1 MESLKI
7 KKDSWHYKLAEF
19 GDRHGYIPYSSDI
32 CSYTK
37 HVIWGLLLGFMAFLA
52 IFAFICS
59 IGNTLAFLAAIS
71 VYGIWFEPGWPAQVI
86 LILIITVGLFSLFFV
101 IYPIV
106 DNIVNS
112 DSNTVKFIPS
122 AYRSFKNKFCIKVE
136 IE

>member
-7 KKDSWHYKLAEF
+7 KKDSWHYKLAKF
-19 GDRHGYIPYSSDI
+19 GDSHGYIPYSSDI

-37 HVIWGLLLGFMAFLA
+37 HVIWGLLLGFMAFVA
-52 IFAFICS
+52 ILAFIYC
-59 IGNTLAFLAAIS
+59 IGDALAFLAVIS

-112 DSNTVKFIPS
+112 DSNTDKFVPS

>member
-7 KKDSWHYKLAEF
+7 KKDSWHYKLAKF
-19 GDRHGYIPYSSDI
+19 GARHGYVPYSSDI

-52 IFAFICS
+52 IFTFICG

-71 VYGIWFEPGWPAQVI
+71 VYGIWLEPDWPAQVI
-86 LILIITVGLFSLFFV
+86 LILSISVGLFLLVFL

-112 DSNTVKFIPS
+112 DYNTDKFVPS

>member
-1 MESLKI
+1 MMKI
-7 KKDSWHYKLAEF
+7 KKDSWHYKLANF
-19 GDRHGYIPYSSDI
+19 GDSHGYVPYSSDI

-52 IFAFICS
+52 ILAFIYC

-71 VYGIWFEPGWPAQVI
+71 VYGIWFEPGWPAQII
-86 LILIITVGLFSLFFV
+86 LTLIITVGLFSLFFV

-112 DSNTVKFIPS
+112 DYNTDKFVPS

>member
-7 KKDSWHYKLAEF
+7 KKDSWHYKLAKF
-19 GDRHGYIPYSSDI
+19 GSFGHIRYYSYDI

-37 HVIWGLLLGFMAFLA
+37 DVIKGLLLGFMAFLA
-52 IFAFICS
+52 ILTFIYC
-59 IGNTLAFLAAIS
+59 IGDALAFLAVIS
-71 VYGIWFEPGWPAQVI
+71 VYGIWFEPGWPAQII
-86 LILIITVGLFSLFFV
+86 LTLIITVGLFLLFFV

-106 DNIVNS
+106 DNIVNL
-112 DSNTVKFIPS
+112 DYNTDKFVPS